1 MLFSVQDYINDA
13 CPSTLGEKEFTED
26 CENVQKNTEHE
37 PTHQFRIDMEETNH
51 CLCLLYQTIVYV
63 FYIKVT

>member
-13 CPSTLGEKEFTED
+13 SQSTPEEKEFIKN
-26 CENVQKNTEHE
+26 CECRASSIYNGDGLDLVS
-37 PTHQFRIDMEETNH
+37 F
-51 CLCLLYQTIVYV
+51 YV